1 MKLIIE
7 GMSCNHCKMRV
18 EKALSSI
25 EGVKKARVDLDDGS
39 AVVESS
45 VELDREFLREVI
57 DEAGY
62 LLKEI
67 KD

>member
-1 MKLIIE
+1 
-7 GMSCNHCKMRV
+7 MRV

-62 LLKEI
+62 VLKEI
-67 KD
+67 ED